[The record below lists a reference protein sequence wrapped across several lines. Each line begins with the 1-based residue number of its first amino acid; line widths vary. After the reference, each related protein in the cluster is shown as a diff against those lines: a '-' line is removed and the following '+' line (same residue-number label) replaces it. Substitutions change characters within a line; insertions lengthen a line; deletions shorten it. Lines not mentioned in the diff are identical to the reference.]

1 MFVAPLAVVDMPGC
15 MFPCADAWLFCEL
28 MITLVFAALLTTG
41 AGAEHF
47 PSDWIAFGGL
57 QDKQAPL
64 FGL

>member
-1 MFVAPLAVVDMPGC
+1 
-15 MFPCADAWLFCEL
+15 

-41 AGAEHF
+41 GGTEHF
-47 PSDWIAFGGL
+47 PSDWITLGGL